1 MGLCPSTEALRLLEA
16 YLNSGQ
22 VLMWWLGKQSDDKQL
37 LFINFIEGV
46 LDDGWVDCEGDG
58 AVFAD
63 TEKPV
68 IS

>member
-1 MGLCPSTEALRLLEA
+1 
-16 YLNSGQ
+16 
-22 VLMWWLGKQSDDKQL
+22 MWWLGKQSDDKQL